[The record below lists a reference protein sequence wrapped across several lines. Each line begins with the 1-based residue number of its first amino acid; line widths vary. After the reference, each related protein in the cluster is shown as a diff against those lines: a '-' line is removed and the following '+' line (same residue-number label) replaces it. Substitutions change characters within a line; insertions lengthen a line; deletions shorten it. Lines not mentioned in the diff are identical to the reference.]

1 LKNTTKKPTE
11 RNDYPPPPYKINR
24 QMTPEYKA
32 EILVDKFVKY
42 TPADSELEYPYAKEC
57 AILAVNEIINEIY
70 EIDNQLSESRLLDK
84 NLKYWLEVKKELEK
98 L

>member
-1 LKNTTKKPTE
+1 MDIITTKKPTE
-11 RNDYPPPPYKINR
+11 RNDYHTPPYKINR

-57 AILAVNEIINEIY
+57 ALIAVNEIINSNPHSNPLNTEVY
-70 EIDNQLSESRLLDK
+70 STME
-84 NLKYWLEVKKELEK
+84 YWLEVKKEIEK

>member
-1 LKNTTKKPTE
+1 
-11 RNDYPPPPYKINR
+11 
-24 QMTPEYKA
+24 MTPEYKA

-70 EIDNQLSESRLLDK
+70 EIDNQLSESHLLDK
-84 NLKYWLEVKKELEK
+84 NLKYWLEVKKEIEK

>member
-1 LKNTTKKPTE
+1 
-11 RNDYPPPPYKINR
+11 
-24 QMTPEYKA
+24 MTPEYKA

-57 AILAVNEIINEIY
+57 AILAVNEIINSNPHSNPLNTEVY
-70 EIDNQLSESRLLDK
+70 STME
-84 NLKYWLEVKKELEK
+84 YWLEVKKEIEK